1 MIPPLLNIYDVVAP
15 APMVELYRDRHDD
28 AAARVIWNAIEPNLA
43 KLYPKNFDYAC
54 GPGGRTE
61 RRALFGDLVTAMYY
75 YFEDHGDAA
84 VPHFAPGATAL
95 LSPRFRRSS
104 NTSPPETIR
113 SLMTGSSGPS
123 LRHII
128 RPSLDSG
135 AMTVSP
141 DLESVGLADEPER
154 PAKHVSFAAEASQAA
169 ASPACA
175 HLLQRWSGQSTY
187 RAASRANAKANADT
201 KAWCLFPKPW

>member
-1 MIPPLLNIYDVVAP
+1 MISTQVDVFHGDMTCCKMGHNNGTTPCDQEKLVKPMLGLL
-15 APMVELYRDRHDD
+15 VELYRDRHDD

-84 VPHFAPGATAL
+84 VPHFAPGETAL

-128 RPSLDSG
+128 RPSLESG
-135 AMTVSP
+135 ATVSP
-141 DLESVGLADEPER
+141 DLESTGLPDEPESGR
-154 PAKHVSFAAEASQAA
+154 PAKHVSFAAE
-169 ASPACA
+169 
-175 HLLQRWSGQSTY
+175 
-187 RAASRANAKANADT
+187 T
-201 KAWCLFPKPW
+201 KETDRETFP

>member
-1 MIPPLLNIYDVVAP
+1 MGHNNGTTPCDREKLVKPMMGLL
-15 APMVELYRDRHDD
+15 VELYRDRHED
-28 AAARVIWNAIEPNLA
+28 AAARTIWDAIEPNLQQ
-43 KLYPKNFDYAC
+43 LYPKTFAYAC

-75 YFEDHGDAA
+75 YFEDHGRDAA

-123 LRHII
+123 LRHIV
-128 RPSLDSG
+128 RPSHDSG

-141 DLESVGLADEPER
+141 DLESVGLAPDEPER
-154 PAKHVSFAAEASQAA
+154 PAKHVSFAAE
-169 ASPACA
+169 
-175 HLLQRWSGQSTY
+175 
-187 RAASRANAKANADT
+187 T
-201 KAWCLFPKPW
+201 KETDRETFP